1 MRLRRTT
8 LVANVV
14 IIGATLP
21 AVALP
26 TAAPIGTAA
35 PVYEYVNAGP
45 TTWSTQPISDLFG
58 GHRLLGA
65 VRAVSG
71 DGEFALAARIDNGD
85 LGLYVRNANGTT
97 SYRDVTS
104 LTGAPAAATDPN
116 IFLDPWGNVGL
127 IYVSARDRLVMISTA
142 TARSPR
148 RAHVTT
154 RAGAFGFNVTN
165 LTIATRVPMSP
176 SVPAISVSGTSALV
190 VDRSTKG
197 GAVTIP
203 LHWLQE
209 SIPPLIGNATNVSAA
224 TGTGPLLNDPVTFP
238 STTTAFAATTTNG
251 QVEFFAQNASGAWS
265 ASDLTSLVNGPT
277 SVGPLAAASN
287 GIDLYLASLSG
298 IGHVQLFS
306 VATANAAALV
316 ANATA
321 HAVAHTRPQAGK
333 VAKVSPSWS
342 YSDVTKLIVGSP
354 AWEGQIF
361 LSATA
366 TRVDVAGRA
375 ANWGDLYDYTGLV
388 AKSTWTSSDVSLD
401 ASATNSVAG
410 GVTGVLDG
418 STLRLFAASAGAISQ
433 GGVGVYAIP
442 TPYWTRAI
450 ADGWPIISETGG
462 LGTLS
467 APWVGFTTAKSLT
480 ESPDFLMGQ
489 TLQRANKRETW
500 LSFWTVS
507 GPLTPAT
514 QTTSSYYSHGFLAGQ
529 WVAQQIDQYRLHGV
543 NVKPNWVILDPEGF
557 PDNHSALDAPAGAT
571 PATIAKHSGYW
582 TAMLNGWAS
591 GLTNVDPTL
600 HPGFYASQTEYRNY
614 DLANSPLPAFEAIA
628 FGGGGPVRIAGS
640 NGSNI
645 LGYIAF
651 NATCT
656 PTSALRAQEQTL
668 LNPPWAG
675 RFNTLQFNAGVY
687 CAP

>member
-1 MRLRRTT
+1 VRLRRTT

-14 IIGATLP
+14 IIGATIP

-26 TAAPIGTAA
+26 TGAPIGTAA
-35 PVYEYVNAGP
+35 PMYEYVNAGP
-45 TTWSTQPISDLFG
+45 TTWGTKPVSDLFG
-58 GHRLLGA
+58 GHHLLGN
-65 VRAVSG
+65 VHAVSA

-85 LGLYVRNANGTT
+85 LGLYVRNANGTN
-97 SYRDVTS
+97 SFRDVTS
-104 LTGAPAAATDPN
+104 LTGAPAAASDPN

-127 IYVSARDRLVMISTA
+127 IYVSARDRLVMVSTA
-142 TARSPR
+142 AARSSR
-148 RAHVTT
+148 HAHLTT

-165 LTIATRVPMSP
+165 LTIATHVPMSP

-197 GAVTIP
+197 AAVTIP
-203 LHWLQE
+203 VRWLQE
-209 SIPPLIGNATNVSAA
+209 SIAPVIGTATNVSAA
-224 TGTGPLLNDPVTFP
+224 TNTSALGNDPVTFP
-238 STTTAFAATTTNG
+238 STTNAFAATTSSG
-251 QVEFFAQNASGAWS
+251 HVEYFFQNSTGTWA
-265 ASDLTSLVNGPT
+265 ASDLTNLVASPA

-287 GIDLYLASLSG
+287 GLDLYLASLSS

-306 VATANAAALV
+306 VAAANAALLV
-316 ANATA
+316 AHATP
-321 HAVAHTRPQAGK
+321 HSVAHAGK
-333 VAKVSPSWS
+333 VAKVAPSWT
-342 YSDVTKLIVGSP
+342 YSDLSKLIVGSP
-354 AWEGQIF
+354 SWEGQIF

-366 TRVDVAGRA
+366 TKVDVAGRA
-375 ANWGDLYDYTGLV
+375 ANWGDLYDYTGVLT
-388 AKSTWTSSDVSLD
+388 KSTWTSADVSLD
-401 ASATNSVAG
+401 SSATNSVAG

-418 STLRLFAASAGAISQ
+418 STLRLFAASAGVITQ

-442 TPYWTRAI
+442 AQDWSRAI
-450 ADGWPIISETGG
+450 TDGWPIISETGG

-480 ESPDFLMGQ
+480 QSPDFLMGQ
-489 TLQRANKRETW
+489 TLVRANKRETW

-514 QTTSSYYSHGFLAGQ
+514 QTAASYYSHGFLAGQ
-529 WVAQQIDQYRLHGV
+529 WVAQQIDQYHLHGV

-557 PDNHSALDAPAGAT
+557 PDNHSALDAPAGASK
-571 PATIAKHSGYW
+571 AVIAEHAGYW
-582 TAMLNGWAS
+582 TAMLNGWTS

-614 DLANSPLPAFEAIA
+614 NLANSPLPAFEAIA

-651 NATCT
+651 NGTCT

-668 LNPPWAG
+668 LSPPWAG
-675 RFNTLQFNAGVY
+675 RFNTLQFNTGVY

>member
-14 IIGATLP
+14 IIGATIP

-35 PVYEYVNAGP
+35 PMYEYVHAGP
-45 TTWSTQPISDLFG
+45 TTWGTKPVSDLFG
-58 GHRLLGA
+58 GHHLLGT
-65 VRAVSG
+65 VHAVSA

-85 LGLYVRNANGTT
+85 LGLYVRNANGTN
-97 SYRDVTS
+97 SFRDVTS
-104 LTGAPAAATDPN
+104 LTGAPKAAADPN

-127 IYVSARDRLVMISTA
+127 IYVTARNRLVMVSTA
-142 TARSPR
+142 AARSHR
-148 RAHVTT
+148 EAHLTT

-165 LTIATRVPMSP
+165 LTVATHVPMSP

-197 GAVTIP
+197 AAVTIP
-203 LHWLQE
+203 VRWLQE
-209 SIPPLIGNATNVSAA
+209 SIAPVIGAATNVSAA
-224 TGTGPLLNDPVTFP
+224 TGTNMLGNDPVTFAA
-238 STTTAFAATTTNG
+238 SISAFAATTVSG
-251 QVEFFAQNASGAWS
+251 HVEYFSQGASGVWA
-265 ASDLTSLVNGPT
+265 ANDLTNLVASPV
-277 SVGPLAAASN
+277 SVGPLAAATN
-287 GIDLYLASLSG
+287 GTGLYLASLSS

-306 VATANAAALV
+306 VAAADAALV
-316 ANATA
+316 ARTGTRALTHALA
-321 HAVAHTRPQAGK
+321 HVGK
-333 VAKVSPSWS
+333 VARVPSSWT
-342 YSDVTKLIVGSP
+342 YSDLSKLIVGSP

-361 LSATA
+361 LSATS
-366 TRVDVAGRA
+366 TKVDVAGRA
-375 ANWGDLYDYTGLV
+375 ANWGDLYDYTGLL
-388 AKSTWTSSDVSLD
+388 AKSTWTSADVSLD
-401 ASATNSVAG
+401 SGATNSVAG

-418 STLRLFAASAGAISQ
+418 SILRLFAASAGVISQ

-442 TPYWTRAI
+442 TQYWSRAI

-467 APWVGFTTAKSLT
+467 APWVGFSTAKTLT
-480 ESPDFLMGQ
+480 QSPDFLMAQ

-514 QTTSSYYSHGFLAGQ
+514 QTTSTYYSHGFLAGQ
-529 WVAQQIDQYRLHGV
+529 WVAQQIDQYHLHGV
-543 NVKPNWVILDPEGF
+543 NTKPNWVILDPEGF
-557 PDNHSALDAPAGAT
+557 PDNHSALDAPAGASK
-571 PATIAKHSGYW
+571 AVIAKFAGYW
-582 TAMLNGWAS
+582 SAMLSGWTS

-614 DLANSPLPAFEAIA
+614 NLANSPLPAFEAIA
-628 FGGGGPVRIAGS
+628 FGGGGPIRIAGS

-651 NATCT
+651 NGTCT
-656 PTSALRAQEQTL
+656 PTSALHAQEQTL

-675 RFNTLQFNAGVY
+675 RYNTLQFNAGVY